1 MSTMGK
7 GVAPERPT
15 GHLLVGPPAGDPY
28 EPSTRR
34 PFQTYVIGFE
44 SPLPHLSKR
53 LFSAKTPHCAVPR
66 PLTSARLNRR
76 FGDAHI
82 RCRPTSMTRSPLSSS
97 HTTRRTITMKTLL
110 AFLSIAL
117 FSSTAVYAATA
128 KFVKSTPTDD
138 SVSDTPPSAI
148 VLEFS
153 EAVQLHQEK

>member
-34 PFQTYVIGFE
+34 PFQTYVIGPE
-44 SPLPHLSKR
+44 SPLPHLSNR

-110 AFLSIAL
+110 AFQHCRLRRNRKVREVNAHRRQRQR
-117 FSSTAVYAATA
+117 YATVGHRA
-128 KFVKSTPTDD
+128 
-138 SVSDTPPSAI
+138 
-148 VLEFS
+148 
-153 EAVQLHQEK
+153 